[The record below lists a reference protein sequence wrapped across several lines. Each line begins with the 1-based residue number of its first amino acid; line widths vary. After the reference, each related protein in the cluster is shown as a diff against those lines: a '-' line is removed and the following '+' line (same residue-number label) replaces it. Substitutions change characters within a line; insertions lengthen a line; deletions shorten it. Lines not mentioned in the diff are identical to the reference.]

1 MSFVRS
7 SDTGNSGFLS
17 LPDVGPRR
25 LNVALTRAKKRLVL
39 VGNWDTLTTPEP
51 NREDCSD
58 VYADLRSWLVKNGIF
73 EQTYEAKH

>member
-7 SDTGNSGFLS
+7 NDNGNSGFLS

-39 VGNWDTLTTPEP
+39 VGNWDTLIKPES

-58 VYADLRSWLVKNGIF
+58 LYSDLRSWLVKKNFF
-73 EQTYEAKH
+73 EDIDDIAH